1 MKNATPNPPPVDGP
15 SGDASAHGARGRD
28 GVAADGRADGGLT
41 RRQWLRA
48 GSAMALAG
56 GGLQGARAQ
65 QPPPI
70 IAQTLPPLDP
80 LNLPRDHAAHLDSR
94 VEWWSLKGEL
104 RPPGGKG
111 MGFHLAFI
119 RSQVESAQESK
130 SRFAPRHVIAARAS
144 LSDLGKAQQWHDQ
157 RVARMGFG
165 LADMAE
171 GDLRIVLHDWALQ
184 RSGTASANVFTGRIV
199 AKDFQLD
206 LRCQQTGVPLVGGE
220 GGVLHR
226 DPLLG
231 YPTRYYAMAQLK
243 VEGQVVASKAGRQA
257 VSGKAWLDHGWGRRM
272 MAPDAVGSDWF
283 CINMNDGGAL
293 MVFRMRRSDGT
304 SAWAGAALRR
314 AGQPDKVF
322 QIEEIRLAAGKT
334 WRSPGSGA
342 VYPVE
347 WRIDLAGMR
356 YTVRARMHE
365 QEVDGGNEI
374 GDVFWEGLS
383 DLMDAQGKVVG
394 TGYLEMTGYAAEIA
408 W

>member
-1 MKNATPNPPPVDGP
+1 MQAPIDMNV
-15 SGDASAHGARGRD
+15 
-28 GVAADGRADGGLT
+28 LT
-41 RRQWLRA
+41 RRAWLRA
-48 GSAMALAG
+48 GSALALAG
-56 GGLQGARAQ
+56 GAPAAWAQ

-70 IAQTLPPLDP
+70 IAQKLPPLEP

-104 RPPGGKG
+104 HPSAGKS

-119 RSQVESAQESK
+119 RSQVESAQESR

-144 LSDLGKAQQWHDQ
+144 LSDLDKAQQWHDQ

-171 GDLRIVLHDWALQ
+171 DDLRIVLHDWSLQ
-184 RSGTASANVFTGRIV
+184 RSGQAPSNVFTGRIV

-206 LRCQQTGVPLVGGE
+206 LRCQQTLMPLLSGE

-231 YPTRYYAMAQLK
+231 YPTRYYAMVQLK
-243 VEGQVVASKAGRQA
+243 VEGQVTARGNRQG
-257 VSGKAWLDHGWGRRM
+257 VSGRAWLDHGWGRRM

-304 SAWAGAALRR
+304 SAWSGAALRR

-322 QIEEIRLAAGKT
+322 QIEEIKLTAGKT
-334 WRSPGSGA
+334 WRSPASGA

-347 WRIDLAGMR
+347 WRIELAGAR
-356 YTVRARMHE
+356 YTVKARMQE

-374 GDVFWEGLS
+374 GDVFWEGLC
-383 DLMDAQGKVVG
+383 DLQDAQGKVAG